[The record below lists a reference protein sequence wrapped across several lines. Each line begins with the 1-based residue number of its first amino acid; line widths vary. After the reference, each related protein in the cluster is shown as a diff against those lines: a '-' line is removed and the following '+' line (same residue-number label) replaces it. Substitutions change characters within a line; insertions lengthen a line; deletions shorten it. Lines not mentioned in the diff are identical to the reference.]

1 MTTIIAF
8 DDDNNDDNNIHDNN
22 GISQISVMTSKHD
35 TRVSIIQSSIE

>member
-22 GISQISVMTSKHD
+22 GISQIYMMTSKHD
-35 TRVSIIQSSIE
+35 RVSIIQK